1 MKEEVLTAS
10 VLNYDSVN
18 VGDNTYATIE
28 SVNAVTKSV
37 HLKISEFVKGVLTL
51 EHMAD
56 HPLKV
61 IPPKLTQIGKQI
73 KVRVFA
79 IENRTILFTK
89 KDNLM
94 KEKVPIYSNPAS
106 LGKGDKVYG
115 VVVGQTEYGFVLRSF
130 GGVKGL
136 LTFDDIK
143 KSSS

>member
-79 IENRTILFTK
+79 IENRNILFTK
-89 KDNLM
+89 KDTLM

-115 VVVGQTEYGFVLRSF
+115 VVVGQSEYGFVLRSF

>member
-10 VLNYDSVN
+10 VLNYDSVH

-61 IPPKLTQIGKQI
+61 IPPKLT
-73 KVRVFA
+73 
-79 IENRTILFTK
+79 
-89 KDNLM
+89 
-94 KEKVPIYSNPAS
+94 
-106 LGKGDKVYG
+106 
-115 VVVGQTEYGFVLRSF
+115 
-130 GGVKGL
+130 
-136 LTFDDIK
+136 
-143 KSSS
+143 

>member
-79 IENRTILFTK
+79 IDNRTILFTK
-89 KDNLM
+89 KDTLM

>member
-56 HPLKV
+56 YPLKV

-79 IENRTILFTK
+79 IENRNILFTK
-89 KDNLM
+89 KDTLM

-106 LGKGDKVYG
+106 LGNGDKVYG
-115 VVVGQTEYGFVLRSF
+115 VVVGQSEYGFVLRSF

>member
-89 KDNLM
+89 KDTLM

>member
-56 HPLKV
+56 HPLKM

-79 IENRTILFTK
+79 IENRNILFTK
-89 KDNLM
+89 KDTLM

-115 VVVGQTEYGFVLRSF
+115 VVVGQSEYGFVLRSF

>member
-10 VLNYDSVN
+10 ALDYDSIN
-18 VGDNTYATIE
+18 VGDITYATIE
-28 SVNAVTKSV
+28 SVNQATKQVT
-37 HLKISEFVKGVLTL
+37 LKISEFVKGVLSI

-61 IPPKLTQIGKQI
+61 IPPKLAQVGKQI

-79 IENRTILFTK
+79 IENRSVIFTK
-89 KDNLM
+89 KDTFM
-94 KEKVPIYSNPAS
+94 KEKVPIYGSPVE

-136 LTFDDIK
+136 LTFDEIK
-143 KSSS
+143 RSSS

>member
-89 KDNLM
+89 KDTLM
-94 KEKVPIYSNPAS
+94 KEKVPIYFNPAS

>member
-89 KDNLM
+89 KDTLM

-115 VVVGQTEYGFVLRSF
+115 VVVGQSEYGFVLRSF